1 VEEGENTREIVQR
14 VHEDNSV
21 LEVGLGRGIYI
32 VARSMARKLCC
43 EHFHT
48 DQTERQRANDALWI
62 EAQQGYRNAW

>member
-43 EHFHT
+43 YCSSAVVRGRRCGHAY
-48 DQTERQRANDALWI
+48 RAFPH
-62 EAQQGYRNAW
+62 